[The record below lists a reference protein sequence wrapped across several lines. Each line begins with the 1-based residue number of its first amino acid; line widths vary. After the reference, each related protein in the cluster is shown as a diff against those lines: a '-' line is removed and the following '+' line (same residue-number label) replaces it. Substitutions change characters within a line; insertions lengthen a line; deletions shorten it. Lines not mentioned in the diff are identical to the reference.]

1 MRSCSVI
8 LFLALIMVACGN
20 RQENIN
26 EFVSDVY
33 TPVYARGFSISGAEG
48 KRSTLLTVSNP
59 WQGADSVVVSLF
71 ISRDGEPVPD
81 GFEGQ
86 VIDGDAARVITMSS
100 TQIAMLDAIGESR
113 KVVGVSG
120 LGFISSPGIRSRRDS
135 IGDVG
140 YDSNFN
146 YELIMSLDPDIVL
159 LYGVNGASPVESK
172 LRELDIPFIYIG
184 DYLESSPLGKAEWM
198 VALAEIVGRRDDGE
212 KRFKEI
218 AQSYNSLKELVSN
231 AVEDVPKVMLN
242 APYGDTWFMPAEDN
256 YSVQLIRDAGGEYIY
271 GRNRSGISVPIDIE
285 EAYMLC
291 SDADIWLNPGSA
303 GTLAELAVACPKFT
317 DTDCFRSGHIFN
329 NTRRS
334 TSGGGNDYYES
345 GVVNPDMVLRDL
357 VKIFHPGLVHEEFVY
372 HKQLN

>member
-86 VIDGDAARVITMSS
+86 VIYGDAARVITMSS

-212 KRFKEI
+212 KHFKEI

-317 DTDCFRSGHIFN
+317 VTDCFRSGHIFN

>member
-86 VIDGDAARVITMSS
+86 VIYGDAARVITMSS

-159 LYGVNGASPVESK
+159 LYGVNGASLVESK

-212 KRFKEI
+212 KHFKEI

>member
-212 KRFKEI
+212 KHFKEI

-372 HKQLN
+372 HKQLD

>member
-20 RQENIN
+20 SQENIN

-33 TPVYARGFSISGAEG
+33 TPVYARGFIISGAEG

-86 VIDGDAARVITMSS
+86 VIYGDAARVITMSS

-212 KRFKEI
+212 KHFKEI

>member
-59 WQGADSVVVSLF
+59 WQGADSVVESLF

-86 VIDGDAARVITMSS
+86 VIYGDAARVITMSS

-212 KRFKEI
+212 KHFKEI

>member
-172 LRELDIPFIYIG
+172 LMELDIPFIYIG

-212 KRFKEI
+212 KHFKEI

-357 VKIFHPGLVHEEFVY
+357 VKIFHPGLVQEEFVY
-372 HKQLN
+372 HKQLD

>member
-86 VIDGDAARVITMSS
+86 VIYGDAARVITMSS

-198 VALAEIVGRRDDGE
+198 LALAEIVGRRDDGE
-212 KRFKEI
+212 KHFKEI

>member
-86 VIDGDAARVITMSS
+86 VIYGDAARVITMSS

-212 KRFKEI
+212 KHFKEI

-291 SDADIWLNPGSA
+291 SDAAIWLNPGSA

>member
-212 KRFKEI
+212 KHFKEI

-329 NTRRS
+329 NTLRS

-372 HKQLN
+372 HKQLD

>member
-212 KRFKEI
+212 KHFKEI

-357 VKIFHPGLVHEEFVY
+357 VKIFHPGLVQEEFVY
-372 HKQLN
+372 HKQLD

>member
-86 VIDGDAARVITMSS
+86 VIYGDAARVITMSS

-120 LGFISSPGIRSRRDS
+120 LRFISSPGIRSRRDS

-212 KRFKEI
+212 KHFKEI

>member
-86 VIDGDAARVITMSS
+86 VIYGDAARVIPMSS

-212 KRFKEI
+212 KHFKEI

>member
-48 KRSTLLTVSNP
+48 KCSTLLTVSNP

-372 HKQLN
+372 HKQLD

>member
-212 KRFKEI
+212 KHFKEI

>member
-86 VIDGDAARVITMSS
+86 VIYGDAARVITMSS

-212 KRFKEI
+212 KNFKEI

>member
-86 VIDGDAARVITMSS
+86 VIYGDAARVITMSS
-100 TQIAMLDAIGESR
+100 TQIAMLDAIGESS

-212 KRFKEI
+212 KHFKEI

>member
-86 VIDGDAARVITMSS
+86 VIYGDAARVITMSS

-212 KRFKEI
+212 KHFKEI

-372 HKQLN
+372 HKQLD

>member
-86 VIDGDAARVITMSS
+86 VIYGDAARVITMSS

-159 LYGVNGASPVESK
+159 LYGFNGASPVESK

-212 KRFKEI
+212 KHFKEI

>member
-86 VIDGDAARVITMSS
+86 VIYGDAARVITMSS

-329 NTRRS
+329 NTLRS

-372 HKQLN
+372 HKQLD

>member
-86 VIDGDAARVITMSS
+86 VIYGDAARVITMSS

-212 KRFKEI
+212 KHFKEI

-357 VKIFHPGLVHEEFVY
+357 VKIFHP
-372 HKQLN
+372 

>member
-212 KRFKEI
+212 KHFKEI

-231 AVEDVPKVMLN
+231 AVEDAPKVMLN

>member
-86 VIDGDAARVITMSS
+86 VIYGDAARVITMSS

-198 VALAEIVGRRDDGE
+198 VALAEIY
-212 KRFKEI
+212 I
-218 AQSYNSLKELVSN
+218 SLIITNTK
-231 AVEDVPKVMLN
+231 
-242 APYGDTWFMPAEDN
+242 
-256 YSVQLIRDAGGEYIY
+256 
-271 GRNRSGISVPIDIE
+271 ISKK
-285 EAYMLC
+285 L
-291 SDADIWLNPGSA
+291 
-303 GTLAELAVACPKFT
+303 
-317 DTDCFRSGHIFN
+317 
-329 NTRRS
+329 
-334 TSGGGNDYYES
+334 
-345 GVVNPDMVLRDL
+345 LRA
-357 VKIFHPGLVHEEFVY
+357 ITH
-372 HKQLN
+372 

>member
-86 VIDGDAARVITMSS
+86 VIYGDAARVITMSS

-212 KRFKEI
+212 KHFKEI

>member
-329 NTRRS
+329 NTLRS

-372 HKQLN
+372 HKQLD

>member
-291 SDADIWLNPGSA
+291 SDADIWLNPGNA

-372 HKQLN
+372 HKQLD

>member
-86 VIDGDAARVITMSS
+86 VIYGDAARVITMSS

-212 KRFKEI
+212 KHFKEI

-329 NTRRS
+329 ITRRS

>member
-86 VIDGDAARVITMSS
+86 VIYGDAARVITMSS

-212 KRFKEI
+212 KHFKEI

-372 HKQLN
+372 HKQ

>member
-86 VIDGDAARVITMSS
+86 VIYGDAARVITMSS

-212 KRFKEI
+212 KHFKEI

-271 GRNRSGISVPIDIE
+271 GRNRSGISVPIAIE

>member
-86 VIDGDAARVITMSS
+86 VIYGDAARVITMSS

-120 LGFISSPGIRSRRDS
+120 LRFISSPGIRSRRDS

-212 KRFKEI
+212 KHFKEI

-372 HKQLN
+372 HKQLD

>member
-33 TPVYARGFSISGAEG
+33 TPIYARGFSISGAEG

-86 VIDGDAARVITMSS
+86 VIYGDAARVITMSS

-212 KRFKEI
+212 KHFKEI

>member
-357 VKIFHPGLVHEEFVY
+357 VKIFHPGLVQEEFVY
-372 HKQLN
+372 HKQLD

>member
-1 MRSCSVI
+1 
-8 LFLALIMVACGN
+8 
-20 RQENIN
+20 
-26 EFVSDVY
+26 
-33 TPVYARGFSISGAEG
+33 
-48 KRSTLLTVSNP
+48 
-59 WQGADSVVVSLF
+59 
-71 ISRDGEPVPD
+71 
-81 GFEGQ
+81 
-86 VIDGDAARVITMSS
+86 
-100 TQIAMLDAIGESR
+100 
-113 KVVGVSG
+113 
-120 LGFISSPGIRSRRDS
+120 
-135 IGDVG
+135 
-140 YDSNFN
+140 
-146 YELIMSLDPDIVL
+146 
-159 LYGVNGASPVESK
+159 
-172 LRELDIPFIYIG
+172 IG

-212 KRFKEI
+212 KHFKEI

>member
-86 VIDGDAARVITMSS
+86 VIYGDAARVITMSS

-172 LRELDIPFIYIG
+172 LMELDIPFIYIG

-212 KRFKEI
+212 KHFKEI

>member
-48 KRSTLLTVSNP
+48 KRSTLLTVSDP

-86 VIDGDAARVITMSS
+86 VIYGDAARVITMSS

-212 KRFKEI
+212 KHFKEI

>member
-86 VIDGDAARVITMSS
+86 VIYGDAARVITMSS

-212 KRFKEI
+212 KHFKEI

-231 AVEDVPKVMLN
+231 AVEDAPKVMLN

>member
-86 VIDGDAARVITMSS
+86 VIYGDAARVITMSS

-120 LGFISSPGIRSRRDS
+120 LRFISSPGIRSRRDS

-212 KRFKEI
+212 KHFKEI

-291 SDADIWLNPGSA
+291 FDADIWLNPGSA